1 MRSPQSLALLGRPP
15 PICGGSDPTVCV
27 LISSATVEAATA
39 KTMPGFFN
47 TTSTGAMIVFNTG
60 AFKCFCS
67 NPWILFFAF
76 LLELSVL
83 KIYCSLSIEVLA
95 LPKNKM

>member
-1 MRSPQSLALLGRPP
+1 MCSDFFSN
-15 PICGGSDPTVCV
+15 GGGGNSEDH
-27 LISSATVEAATA
+27 A
-39 KTMPGFFN
+39 GFFN
-47 TTSTGAMIVFNTG
+47 TTSTRAMIVSNTG
-60 AFKCFCS
+60 TFKCFCS